1 MISIFFLQMLASGGF
16 VTFRAMQTIN
26 ITKSQYW
33 WILPTSLCIALC
45 EVYVIQM
52 ISASTLPKIV
62 LVLSTGTGG
71 ALGCYLAM
79 WIMRKFGGK

>member
-26 ITKSQYW
+26 ITKAQYW
-33 WILPTSLCIALC
+33 WILPTSLCIAFC

-52 ISASTLPKIV
+52 ISSSTQDKLV

-79 WIMRKFGGK
+79 WIMKRFGGK